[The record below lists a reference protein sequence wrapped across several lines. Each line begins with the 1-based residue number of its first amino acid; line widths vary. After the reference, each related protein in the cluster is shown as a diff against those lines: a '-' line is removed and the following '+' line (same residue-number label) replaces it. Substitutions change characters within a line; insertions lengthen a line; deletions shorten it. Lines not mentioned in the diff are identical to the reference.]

1 MSDTPHAQHGRCRL
15 TPPSFTQHR
24 PNFCTLC
31 NHVVQACLAAQSW
44 DLDAAYEALRR
55 KGLAAAAKKAGRHAA
70 DGLVG
75 LATVSCWKSGG
86 S

>member
-1 MSDTPHAQHGRCRL
+1 M
-15 TPPSFTQHR
+15 
-24 PNFCTLC
+24 C
-31 NHVVQACLAAQSW
+31 NHVVQACLAAQGW

-75 LATVSCWKSGG
+75 LATVSC
-86 S
+86 